1 MSKRVGVEIITIGD
15 EILIGQIVDTNSAWM
30 AVELNKAGFDV
41 VQITSV
47 HDQADHIVEALKLA
61 LGRADVVLFTGGIG
75 PTNDDITKLTLANF
89 FDSRLVYDPS
99 VIGNIENLFANKPG
113 FVINELTRS
122 QAMVPECS
130 LVIQN
135 KVGTAPVLW
144 FETEGKIVVSMP
156 GVPYEMKY
164 VMSTEVIARMQDH
177 FSTPSLV
184 HKTVLVYGY
193 GESTLAMM
201 IADWEN
207 SLPEN
212 ISLAY
217 LPHYGVVKL
226 RLSGYSDDALALEF
240 TTDQHID

>member
-1 MSKRVGVEIITIGD
+1 MFSVKKSNDMSKRVGVEIITIGD

-99 VIGNIENLFANKPG
+99 VIDNIENLFANKPG

-201 IADWEN
+201 MAVR
-207 SLPEN
+207 P
-212 ISLAY
+212 
-217 LPHYGVVKL
+217 VV
-226 RLSGYSDDALALEF
+226 S
-240 TTDQHID
+240 